1 MVWTAIGRPLY
12 DSKTG
17 ECIFDGKVHMET
29 ITHWHKLK
37 RGKRKGQK
45 VIRNVKVDGKK
56 AREMIRNTYAAI
68 VEKFPTAY
76 RRRKIGSRWTM
87 PAHTWQ
93 RRRGESARGCTRST

>member
-1 MVWTAIGRPLY
+1 
-12 DSKTG
+12 
-17 ECIFDGKVHMET
+17 MET

-68 VEKFPTAY
+68 VEKFRVQEEEDLAPDGQCPPTRGRGDAE
-76 RRRKIGSRWTM
+76 RVQEV
-87 PAHTWQ
+87 AHGVLET
-93 RRRGESARGCTRST
+93 RVGHRGRVPTSEVSGHECE